1 MFEKAVRNKFRFFY
15 RGQIST
21 EDLWDLTVE
30 ALDSIYRDLIKNI
43 KATEDVSLLAR
54 PSKEEEIL
62 KEKADIV
69 KYIVEVKLQEQE
81 AAKIVKENRAKK
93 ARIMEVLESKREAAL
108 ANMSEEEL
116 QKLLASL

>member
-1 MFEKAVRNKFRFFY
+1 MFEKAIRNKFRFY
-15 RGQIST
+15 YKGQITT

-30 ALDSIYRDLIKNI
+30 ALDGIYRDLIKNI

-54 PSKEEEIL
+54 PSKEEELL

-81 AAKIVKENRAKK
+81 AAKTAKENRAKK